1 MTSPALDQQPYTLA
15 NLPYG
20 VISTPSNPKPRCAVA
35 IGSHAI
41 DLAAYAKPGRF
52 FDLESGHNFML
63 AQIFSE
69 PALNSFAALP
79 WPTRRAV
86 RQQLQDELK
95 TGKVPAECLVNL
107 SEVKNHVPM
116 KMGGFSDFYTSLEH
130 CQNCS
135 GEMTS
140 AAIAKNWWYAPS
152 VYNSR
157 VSSVLPSPHDIPRPK
172 NVYFSNGVDSEPTY
186 GPTQKMDFELE
197 MGYFVSKPVPF
208 GESMPIADAKEHVFG
223 FVMLNDWSARDH
235 QLFEMRPLGPFHSKG
250 FGTSISNWVVPM
262 EVLEEFSCPPNTKQD
277 PAPFPHLTWPGQG
290 DGALDIKLRI
300 RLNRNGQ
307 EKELGTSNLKYL
319 YWTPYQQLTHHAAS
333 GCGMETGDLIG
344 TGTISGSGRNEKGEK
359 CELGCLYEGERTKTQ
374 VMPQN
379 AGNSTHGPSKCSGQ
393 SFKHD
398 PNLPR
403 DKQLRALDQLRQRLL
418 QLSRSL
424 SSMRVDMERSD
435 PVPGWPSIQRDAEL
449 AVMNLA
455 RAQDAMNE
463 FGAFFRAAHAYPLPS
478 YPGHEKE
485 MMLGMLMRKKLD
497 PKTDDWVTQ
506 YSKSP
511 ETVQASG
518 DASKLNMDDLR
529 DLWDYAGPAE
539 NGIARDMLE
548 NDAFGS
554 LFTMA
559 EQEDGIENVKTGLRR
574 KLFED
579 DSDEEEEE
587 EDGEDKGD
595 EKMDEDRRPDKLE
608 PPPEP
613 GVDPSLPPMRL
624 ETVLRFVTTG
634 ALPPQR

>member
-20 VISTPSNPKPRCAVA
+20 VVSTPSNPKPRCAVA

-86 RQQLQDELK
+86 RQQLQEELK
-95 TGKVPAECLVNL
+95 AGKVPAECLVNL

-197 MGYFVSKPVPF
+197 MGYFVSKPVPY
-208 GESMPIADAKEHVFG
+208 GEAMPIADAKEHVFG

-262 EVLEEFSCPPNTKQD
+262 EALEEFSCPPNTKQD

-290 DGALDIKLRI
+290 DAALDIKLRI

-344 TGTISGSGRNEKGEK
+344 TGTISGSGRNDKGEK

-374 VMPQN
+374 VMPQ
-379 AGNSTHGPSKCSGQ
+379 STGSKYQEGYIEDGDEIILEGWCE
-393 SFKHD
+393 
-398 PNLPR
+398 N
-403 DKQLRALDQLRQRLL
+403 KQGEVVL
-418 QLSRSL
+418 
-424 SSMRVDMERSD
+424 
-435 PVPGWPSIQRDAEL
+435 GPSIQRDAEL

-511 ETVQASG
+511 ETIQENG
-518 DASKLNMDDLR
+518 DVSKLNMDDLR

-539 NGIARDMLE
+539 NGIVREMLE

-579 DSDEEEEE
+579 DSDEEEEDAE
-587 EDGEDKGD
+587 EKGN
-595 EKMDEDRRPDKLE
+595 EKMDEDRLPEKLA

-624 ETVLRFVTTG
+624 ETVLRFITTG
-634 ALPPQR
+634 AMPPQR

>member
-95 TGKVPAECLVNL
+95 AGKVPAECLVNL

-157 VSSVLPSPHDIPRPK
+157 VSSVLPTPHDIPRPK
-172 NVYFSNGVDSEPTY
+172 NVYFSNGVDSEPIC

-262 EVLEEFSCPPNTKQD
+262 EALEEFSCPPNTKQD

-374 VMPQN
+374 VMPQ
-379 AGNSTHGPSKCSGQ
+379 STGMV
-393 SFKHD
+393 
-398 PNLPR
+398 R
-403 DKQLRALDQLRQRLL
+403 
-418 QLSRSL
+418 
-424 SSMRVDMERSD
+424 
-435 PVPGWPSIQRDAEL
+435 PSIQRDAEL

-511 ETVQASG
+511 ETIQESG

-539 NGIARDMLE
+539 NGIAREMLE

-579 DSDEEEEE
+579 DSDEED
-587 EDGEDKGD
+587 EDGEEKGD

-624 ETVLRFVTTG
+624 ETVLRFITTG

>member
-95 TGKVPAECLVNL
+95 AGKVPAECLVNL

-157 VSSVLPSPHDIPRPK
+157 VSSVLPTPHDIPRPK

-262 EVLEEFSCPPNTKQD
+262 EALEEFSCPPNTKQD

-374 VMPQN
+374 VMPQST
-379 AGNSTHGPSKCSGQ
+379 GN
-393 SFKHD
+393 
-398 PNLPR
+398 
-403 DKQLRALDQLRQRLL
+403 
-418 QLSRSL
+418 
-424 SSMRVDMERSD
+424 MERSD
-435 PVPGWPSIQRDAEL
+435 PIPGWPSIQRDAEL

-463 FGAFFRAAHAYPLPS
+463 FGAFFRAAHAHPLPS

-511 ETVQASG
+511 ETIQESG

-529 DLWDYAGPAE
+529 DLWDYAGLAE

-579 DSDEEEEE
+579 DSDEEDD
-587 EDGEDKGD
+587 EDGEGTGD

-608 PPPEP
+608 SPPEP

-624 ETVLRFVTTG
+624 ETVLRFITTG

>member
-1 MTSPALDQQPYTLA
+1 MTSPALDRQPYTLA

-35 IGSHAI
+35 IGNHAI

-86 RQQLQDELK
+86 RQQLQEELK
-95 TGKVPAECLVNL
+95 AGKVPAECLVSL
-107 SEVKNHVPM
+107 SEVRNHVPM

-197 MGYFVSKPVPF
+197 MGYFVSKPVPY
-208 GESMPIADAKEHVFG
+208 GEAMPIADAKEHVFG

-262 EVLEEFSCPPNTKQD
+262 EALEEFSCPPNTKQD

-374 VMPQN
+374 VMPQ
-379 AGNSTHGPSKCSGQ
+379 STGSKYQEGYIEDGDEIILEGWCE
-393 SFKHD
+393 
-398 PNLPR
+398 N
-403 DKQLRALDQLRQRLL
+403 KQGEVVL
-418 QLSRSL
+418 
-424 SSMRVDMERSD
+424 
-435 PVPGWPSIQRDAEL
+435 GPSIQRDAEL

-511 ETVQASG
+511 ETIEENG
-518 DASKLNMDDLR
+518 DVSKLNMDDLR

-539 NGIARDMLE
+539 NGIVRDMLE

-579 DSDEEEEE
+579 DSDEEDEDAEE
-587 EDGEDKGD
+587 KGD
-595 EKMDEDRRPDKLE
+595 EKMEEDRLPEKLA

-624 ETVLRFVTTG
+624 ETVLRFITTG
-634 ALPPQR
+634 AMPPQR

>member
-1 MTSPALDQQPYTLA
+1 
-15 NLPYG
+15 
-20 VISTPSNPKPRCAVA
+20 
-35 IGSHAI
+35 
-41 DLAAYAKPGRF
+41 
-52 FDLESGHNFML
+52 
-63 AQIFSE
+63 
-69 PALNSFAALP
+69 
-79 WPTRRAV
+79 
-86 RQQLQDELK
+86 
-95 TGKVPAECLVNL
+95 
-107 SEVKNHVPM
+107 
-116 KMGGFSDFYTSLEH
+116 
-130 CQNCS
+130 
-135 GEMTS
+135 
-140 AAIAKNWWYAPS
+140 
-152 VYNSR
+152 
-157 VSSVLPSPHDIPRPK
+157 
-172 NVYFSNGVDSEPTY
+172 
-186 GPTQKMDFELE
+186 E

-208 GESMPIADAKEHVFG
+208 GEPMPIADAKEHIFG

-262 EVLEEFSCPPNTKQD
+262 EALEEFSCPPNTKQD

-374 VMPQN
+374 VMPQ
-379 AGNSTHGPSKCSGQ
+379 STGSKYQDGYIEDGDEIILEGWCE
-393 SFKHD
+393 
-398 PNLPR
+398 N
-403 DKQLRALDQLRQRLL
+403 KQGEVVLGFGECR
-418 QLSRSL
+418 
-424 SSMRVDMERSD
+424 DMERSD

-463 FGAFFRAAHAYPLPS
+463 FGAFFRAAHAYPLPN

-511 ETVQASG
+511 ETMQESG
-518 DASKLNMDDLR
+518 EVSKVNMDDLR

-539 NGIARDMLE
+539 NGIAREMLE

-559 EQEDGIENVKTGLRR
+559 EQEDGIE
-574 KLFED
+574 
-579 DSDEEEEE
+579 
-587 EDGEDKGD
+587 
-595 EKMDEDRRPDKLE
+595 
-608 PPPEP
+608 
-613 GVDPSLPPMRL
+613 
-624 ETVLRFVTTG
+624 
-634 ALPPQR
+634 